1 MNFENQLELG
11 LGIYTSTEISRIL
24 RLPAHKVRRWINRY
38 WDGELGKKYEG
49 QYSWKTN
56 NSQAVSFHTLIEFF
70 VMMQLS
76 EQGVRTR
83 SLLDGHKILSDRF
96 NSPFPFAMK
105 EVLQNI
111 RTDGKKI
118 YFVINDDCILS
129 LDGSNQ
135 LNLAFIDDF
144 FKNIDFDSENLAFRY
159 WPLGKNN
166 SILIDPE
173 RKFGHPVIGNHNIT
187 PETIYNHFKGGDPAP
202 YIAYVY
208 NLTEKQVLDALE
220 YCKAA

>member
-11 LGIYTSTEISRIL
+11 LGIYTPSEIGRIL
-24 RLPAHKVRRWINRY
+24 RMPTHKVRRWINRY
-38 WDGELGKKYEG
+38 WDGELGKRYEAR
-49 QYSWKTN
+49 YSWKTN
-56 NSQAVSFHTLIEFF
+56 ESRAVSFHTLIEFY
-70 VMMQLS
+70 VMMELS

-83 SLLDGHKILSDRF
+83 PLLEGHKILSDIF
-96 NSPFPFAMK
+96 GSPFPFAMK

-118 YFVINDDCILS
+118 YFVVDKECILS
-129 LDGSNQ
+129 LDGSGQ
-135 LNLAFIDDF
+135 LNLCFIDVF
-144 FKNIDFDSENLAFRY
+144 FKNLDFDTKNLALRY

-173 RKFGHPVIGNHNIT
+173 RKFGHPVIGNRNIT

-208 NLTEKQVLDALE
+208 NLTEKEVYDALE
-220 YCKAA
+220 YCEAA